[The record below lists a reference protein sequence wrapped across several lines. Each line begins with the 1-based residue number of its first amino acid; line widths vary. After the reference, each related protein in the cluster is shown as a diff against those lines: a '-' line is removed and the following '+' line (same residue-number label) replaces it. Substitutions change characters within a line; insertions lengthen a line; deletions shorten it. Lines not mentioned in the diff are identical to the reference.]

1 MARQRNMLGRHFI
14 EWYIEDILAAVER
27 LPARVFVVHKVDFH
41 DPLESIVLQYCEWP
55 EVLEDD

>member
-1 MARQRNMLGRHFI
+1 MAAQRNNLGKHFI

-41 DPLESIVLQYCEWP
+41 NPRESIVFQYCEYP
-55 EVLEDD
+55 EETEC

>member
-1 MARQRNMLGRHFI
+1 MASERNLLGRHFI

-41 DPLESIVLQYCEWP
+41 DPLKSVVLQYCEYP
-55 EVLEDD
+55 EEPEC

>member
-41 DPLESIVLQYCEWP
+41 DPLESIVLQYCE
-55 EVLEDD
+55 